1 MMSQQTIAIFRDCTG
16 KKDYLKELIKTK
28 QNNQLNS
35 GLTGRKM
42 DQNRPLLN

>member
-28 QNNQLNS
+28 QSTQLWVNWKKNGS
-35 GLTGRKM
+35 K
-42 DQNRPLLN
+42 

>member
-1 MMSQQTIAIFRDCTG
+1 MMSQQTIANFRDCTG
-16 KKDYLKELIKTK
+16 KKDYLKQLMKTK